1 MEYKKQLVDYFLKDD
16 IEKSKEELKK
26 LFDDNIQYQE
36 KTLRELKREL
46 SECKKKKLKNH
57 EIIWNISALINKTSI
72 DMKITVKN
80 LVISQTEWEE
90 RKNIR
95 DAFLIIYEFFNTYD
109 QLQKEFVI
117 LFKKLK
123 DEFLEPEKAEINALV
138 RNFRK
143 RHDSLLRQIRHNTIA
158 HGDKDLTSQIKLIEN
173 LSLFISV
180 EIVIEFDTILNELGN
195 LYSRM
200 MKESLN
206 DISLF
211 NKL

>member
-1 MEYKKQLVDYFLKDD
+1 MEYKKELVDYFLKDD

-36 KTLRELKREL
+36 KTLRELKRGL

-57 EIIWNISALINKTSI
+57 EIIWNVSALINKTSI

-95 DAFLIIYEFFNTYD
+95 DFFLIIYEFFNTYD

-123 DEFLEPEKAEINALV
+123 DGFLEPEKAVIDVLV

-158 HGDKDLTSQIKLIEN
+158 HGYKDLTSQIKLIEN